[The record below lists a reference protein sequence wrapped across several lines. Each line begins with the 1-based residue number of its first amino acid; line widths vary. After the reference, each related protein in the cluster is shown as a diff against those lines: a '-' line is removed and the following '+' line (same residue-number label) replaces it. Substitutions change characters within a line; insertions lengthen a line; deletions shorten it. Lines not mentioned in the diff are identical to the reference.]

1 MADTSKDIGGVD
13 IDTTAG
19 SAVITRDGVQVTP
32 VSIVTNLTE
41 APKVVSISS
50 IGYVCLYI
58 RN

>member
-1 MADTSKDIGGVD
+1 MANTSKGVGGVD
-13 IDTTAG
+13 IDVTSG

-50 IGYVCLYI
+50 IGYVC
-58 RN
+58 